1 MASRGYLLFTM
12 VKYNQPTFFMTNQP
26 AKYDKPKTFRFN
38 SDLWYK
44 FKCKVSSENKSP
56 KQKLEELI
64 SSYLSSPPNNHPGII
79 KGDRIIVFRLP
90 NVD

>member
-1 MASRGYLLFTM
+1 
-12 VKYNQPTFFMTNQP
+12 MTNQP
-26 AKYDKPKTFRFN
+26 SKYDKPKTFRFN

-44 FKCKVSSENKSP
+44 FECKVSSENKTP

-64 SSYLSSPPNNHPGII
+64 SSYLSPLSPNKPNNQPGVI

-90 NVD
+90 NQ